1 MPVPDV
7 KVTRQVFP
15 DCVTLATRVP
25 EVVLVQFPLPIAWAD
40 EIGVSKA
47 SAIVKT
53 TASRWMRFT

>member
-1 MPVPDV
+1 V

-15 DCVTLATRVP
+15 DCVTVATRVP

-47 SAIVKT
+47 SAIAKT
-53 TASRWMRFT
+53 SDMRWLRFTGLL